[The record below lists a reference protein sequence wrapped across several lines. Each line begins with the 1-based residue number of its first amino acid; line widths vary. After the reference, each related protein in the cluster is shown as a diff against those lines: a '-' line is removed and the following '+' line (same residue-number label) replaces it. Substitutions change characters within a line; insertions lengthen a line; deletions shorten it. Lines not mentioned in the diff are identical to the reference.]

1 MKLRGHH
8 LLCILGFQGYG
19 YSEDFVLNMTRINE
33 LRKTDK
39 TTIKLINSSDDI
51 CSACPNLKND
61 LCENEM
67 QNETIVKMDE
77 EVLSEF
83 DINKEYNAID
93 LFNEVILKFNTLKSV
108 EKICNNCKWGDKCLF
123 YKKLK

>member
-1 MKLRGHH
+1 MELRGHH

-108 EKICNNCKWGDKCLF
+108 ENICNDCKWAEKCLI